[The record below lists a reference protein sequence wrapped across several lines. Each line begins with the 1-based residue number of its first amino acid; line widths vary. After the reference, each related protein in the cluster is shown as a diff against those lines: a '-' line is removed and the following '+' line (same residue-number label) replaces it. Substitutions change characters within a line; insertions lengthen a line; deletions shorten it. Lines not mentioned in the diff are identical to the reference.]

1 MGFSS
6 CFSDN
11 CWLWEMVDVTAGQGC
26 ANRNDVMHKALA
38 GVCKRHQLFGGLR
51 RVVRKANKKP
61 DAFAPGSHHDLG
73 NAEIAVG
80 ETDSNLRHL
89 APKRARYQTAP
100 PRRLLIVGV
109 SGDQALESMRP
120 ASAAPLQRA
129 PSARPNPGPSI
140 QSPQNPMLLP
150 LHHCSD
156 AGNGWSTGCD
166 APQRITPR
174 LRA

>member
-1 MGFSS
+1 M
-6 CFSDN
+6 
-11 CWLWEMVDVTAGQGC
+11 
-26 ANRNDVMHKALA
+26 
-38 GVCKRHQLFGGLR
+38 
-51 RVVRKANKKP
+51 RKANKKP
-61 DAFAPGSHHDLG
+61 DAFAPGSHQRSGKSLRLQSG
-73 NAEIAVG
+73 RQ
-80 ETDSNLRHL
+80 DSNLRHL
-89 APKRARYQTAP
+89 APKASALPNCAT

-109 SGDQALESMRP
+109 SGDQALDSMRP